1 MSYKIFMN
9 IPVYLLTD
17 MAVNPDGGTT
27 YSITLI
33 TLLVVGFIAA
43 AVIGSI
49 AWFNSKR
56 PVGWED
62 KERPDAIPNINQ

>member
-1 MSYKIFMN
+1 MN

-17 MAVNPDGGTT
+17 IAVNPDGVTT

-33 TLLVVGFIAA
+33 TLLVVGFITTT
-43 AVIGSI
+43 VIGSI

>member
-1 MSYKIFMN
+1 MN

-17 MAVNPDGGTT
+17 MAVNPNDGTT

-33 TLLVVGFIAA
+33 ALLVVGFMTA

-62 KERPDAIPNINQ
+62 KERPDAIPNINQS

>member
-1 MSYKIFMN
+1 MN

-17 MAVNPDGGTT
+17 MAVNLDGGTT

-62 KERPDAIPNINQ
+62 KERPDGIPNINQ